1 MRIRPPEISTRQLAF
16 VLFVFSSVLFVQMI
30 KISRPYSGHFSSYQ
44 ANGNASIARNMLK
57 ENFSECHLPK
67 TDILIGGKK
76 SLHLN
81 AYPMPALLAALGV
94 RLWGG
99 SLEFWGRFQAVL
111 FNLMTIILVGLIAA
125 HWFNSFT
132 GWTAFLIYAFSP
144 FSILYGQGFFSE
156 PCAVFFTLLSIFLIT
171 KNDKEN
177 SLLRISLAG
186 FCFSVGILARIHFV
200 LLLPAFLLHVGWN
213 KESRGLKLILFT
225 VLTVV
230 IPLTWFSYTLWASV
244 NASNVHTNLFAQL
257 ATRVLQDKPLL
268 LSLSYYL
275 KIFDIVSGHMLTP
288 LVFPLFIL
296 GVYLAKEAG
305 KSFWVALSYLLSGFL
320 IAILSPQKVMEQ
332 DFYLALGLPFL
343 SIFGA
348 VGSAAIW
355 QTFGLKRNVKFTF
368 FILFFYFLVS
378 SRYFLNPIFKGSENI
393 NTILEAAAV
402 VQRETDPN
410 DFLIVAGN
418 DTNLLGYYIDRPYW
432 PLNFNLIDKPLLLY
446 HKMFR
451 YMGNSPA
458 EVDELEKARKDVL
471 SWFELLRK
479 KGARYLVSTP
489 KKELEANPTLLD
501 YLNQSAERISKEGD
515 FFLFRLKS

>member
-132 GWTAFLIYAFSP
+132 GWTALLIYAFSP

-156 PCAVFFTLLSIFLIT
+156 PGAVFFTLLSIFLIK
-171 KNDKEN
+171 KNEKEN

-200 LLLPAFLLHVGWN
+200 LLLPAFLLHVAGT
-213 KESRGLKLILFT
+213 KK
-225 VLTVV
+225 
-230 IPLTWFSYTLWASV
+230 A
-244 NASNVHTNLFAQL
+244 
-257 ATRVLQDKPLL
+257 
-268 LSLSYYL
+268 
-275 KIFDIVSGHMLTP
+275 
-288 LVFPLFIL
+288 
-296 GVYLAKEAG
+296 EA
-305 KSFWVALSYLLSGFL
+305 
-320 IAILSPQKVMEQ
+320 
-332 DFYLALGLPFL
+332 
-343 SIFGA
+343 
-348 VGSAAIW
+348 
-355 QTFGLKRNVKFTF
+355 
-368 FILFFYFLVS
+368 
-378 SRYFLNPIFKGSENI
+378 
-393 NTILEAAAV
+393 
-402 VQRETDPN
+402 
-410 DFLIVAGN
+410 
-418 DTNLLGYYIDRPYW
+418 
-432 PLNFNLIDKPLLLY
+432 
-446 HKMFR
+446 
-451 YMGNSPA
+451 
-458 EVDELEKARKDVL
+458 
-471 SWFELLRK
+471 
-479 KGARYLVSTP
+479 
-489 KKELEANPTLLD
+489 
-501 YLNQSAERISKEGD
+501 
-515 FFLFRLKS
+515 